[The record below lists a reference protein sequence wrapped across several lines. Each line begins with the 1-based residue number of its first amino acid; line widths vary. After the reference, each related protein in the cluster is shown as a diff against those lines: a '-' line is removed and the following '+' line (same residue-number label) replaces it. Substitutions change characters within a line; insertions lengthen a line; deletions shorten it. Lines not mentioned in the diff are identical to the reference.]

1 MATCQR
7 SDQGQNSARPRIQAS
22 SIDNT
27 KAPMSRPSEVLPR
40 RLNEGDQAME
50 AVAAA
55 QRTQAQEDHENAEA
69 MTLKLRIAFHE
80 RQCEN

>member
-7 SDQGQNSARPRIQAS
+7 SDQGQNAARPRIQAS

-55 QRTQAQEDHENAEA
+55 QRTQAKEDHESAEA